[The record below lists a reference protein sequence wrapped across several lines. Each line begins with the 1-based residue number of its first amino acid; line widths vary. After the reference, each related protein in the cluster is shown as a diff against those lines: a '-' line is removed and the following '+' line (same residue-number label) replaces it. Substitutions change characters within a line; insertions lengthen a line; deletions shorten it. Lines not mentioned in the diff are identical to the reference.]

1 MKNRSHDINR
11 PRPKNRHKSY
21 SKYKMCLIKKMVIDI
36 MQHLSKFWSS
46 IYENIKQLR
55 GWVEK
60 KAFVIKTASNIYGI
74 CQKAKLRDTN
84 TSGL

>member
-36 MQHLSKFWSS
+36 MQHLSKF
-46 IYENIKQLR
+46 
-55 GWVEK
+55 
-60 KAFVIKTASNIYGI
+60 
-74 CQKAKLRDTN
+74 
-84 TSGL
+84 